1 MAGRRPLPTALKL
14 VTGNPGKRP
23 LNSAEPKP
31 DIVLPDMPRHLV
43 GEARKEWK
51 RITPELLRLG
61 LLSRID
67 RAALAMY
74 CSEWARYVRAEL
86 RMQRVAELM
95 HEDGAGEYA
104 VTPQGYR
111 MQSVDLQISNK
122 AKETCLRFLVEFG
135 MSPAARSRVMADAT
149 QMDLPGLEKQSAAGW
164 TAFS

>member
-1 MAGRRPLPTALKL
+1 
-14 VTGNPGKRP
+14 VSGNPGKRP
-23 LNSAEPKP
+23 LNVDEPKP
-31 DIVLPDMPRHLV
+31 AIALPDIPRHLV

-86 RMQRVAELM
+86 RMARRDELM
-95 HEDGAGEYA
+95 NEEGAGERA
-104 VTPQGYR
+104 RTPQGYE

-122 AKETCLRFLVEFG
+122 AKEACLRFLIEFG
-135 MSPAARSRVMADAT
+135 MSPASRSRVQVT
-149 QMDLPGLEKQSAAGW
+149 PQMPLPGLEEAVADWKWS
-164 TAFS
+164 TL